1 MKTRIHAPRFL
12 AVLDELHRGA
22 PILCVQSQQGA
33 PRIWTSDR
41 PPLGVEF
48 AYWHMF
54 ESLPTTEALGE
65 AIDHLVDRSRAA
77 RVRQRAAEALAAKR
91 VTGGYIDRRLASVEG
106 VTP

>member
-1 MKTRIHAPRFL
+1 MKTRIHAPKFL

-41 PPLGVEF
+41 PPLGVPF

-54 ESLPTTEALGE
+54 EALPTTEALGE

-77 RVRQRAAEALAAKR
+77 RTRARLAEAAAAKR
-91 VTGGYIDRRLASVEG
+91 VPGGYVDRRASVEG
-106 VTP
+106 GVK